1 MVWSIFKKGSQSSGE
16 LRLLE
21 EDGRSKSN
29 GTKPNLARLPT
40 KYFTTS
46 DKAVSIA
53 NTYGLVRFTV
63 EKAELYDF
71 KKGKDA
77 FAVVSIGQ
85 QTQVTRNKKVQSDCS
100 VTWDAGSH
108 FVLQKEGATVVRVA
122 VYKEGALE
130 GALKNTLHSYCT
142 LDLSF
147 FFNRHVSNNSSSD
160 DNERND
166 DQQMPKIQTV
176 TSHIANYV
184 AAMVEDI
191 TTTPPPPT
199 PPPPAAAAAAQTN
212 DDNSNDN
219 TKDTDVNDK
228 ASDVSSSNNSS
239 KHKDRSTLMGLFYPS
254 TKDKKAPIPSYTHH
268 HHRHS
273 RSHSDSQDMMMMQ
286 RQPSLTPGEMVP
298 EGNEGSGS
306 HWHNLVDPS
315 DPKLVRGRALIKC
328 QVSTL
333 LELER
338 QVWHRLLALADFS
351 GNGQLNFEELETL
364 LKALGAD
371 LTHGQLTV
379 LFEDADKDN
388 DGWLSVDE
396 LADLLSSHQSGQF
409 DSLVKRC
416 PIDGAE
422 LIPGDDYSNL
432 IYISLCLDEGT
443 GESLRG
449 GYTTESEASRAWM
462 LRTSE
467 WVTHPIAQKRG
478 NLYRAG
484 GLRTGAAASYIIVYD
499 RAAKRLVEEKLSPVL
514 VLAMK
519 QLYQSRMGRVMMGE
533 GMYARLKSLSESQGK
548 YMDSPDSLKE
558 IKPFLKSFQGDIN
571 LDEMSEPI
579 DSYKTFNEFFYRKL
593 RPGARAVAEPEKGEV
608 VVSAA
613 DCRLMTYPTVDEA
626 TRCWIKG
633 RNFSIAGLLNDA
645 EPNRPVAARFNGG
658 SMAIFRLA
666 PQDYHRFH
674 SPVTGTI
681 ENIQDIPGQYFT
693 VNPIAVN
700 SKFADVFT
708 QNKRAIMWI
717 QTEQFGR
724 IPFIAIGATL
734 VGSIRWTKEA
744 GEVVQKGEELGYF
757 AFGGS
762 TCIILF
768 PPGAVVFDED
778 LLVNSQKSLET
789 LVKVGE
795 RIGAKE
801 GSEELEKG
809 GSERHRVAELVRN
822 VTKNF
827 KSLPE
832 REQEEKERKIDGE
845 NKGIMEVSQEQAMRG
860 TSPPRFHKREDS
872 QGQLLT
878 AEGSLDLNRLRI
890 SISE

>member
-1 MVWSIFKKGSQSSGE
+1 M
-16 LRLLE
+16 
-21 EDGRSKSN
+21 
-29 GTKPNLARLPT
+29 
-40 KYFTTS
+40 
-46 DKAVSIA
+46 
-53 NTYGLVRFTV
+53 
-63 EKAELYDF
+63 
-71 KKGKDA
+71 
-77 FAVVSIGQ
+77 
-85 QTQVTRNKKVQSDCS
+85 
-100 VTWDAGSH
+100 
-108 FVLQKEGATVVRVA
+108 
-122 VYKEGALE
+122 YKEGALE

-147 FFNRHVSNNSSSD
+147 FFNHHNSSSD

-166 DQQMPKIQTV
+166 GQQILKTPTDSTGTSEALTPSKIPTV
-176 TSHIANYV
+176 SSHIANHV

-191 TTTPPPPT
+191 TTTP
-199 PPPPAAAAAAQTN
+199 AAAAQNN
-212 DDNSNDN
+212 DDNSNNDAE
-219 TKDTDVNDK
+219 DTDNDVDDK
-228 ASDVSSSNNSS
+228 ASDVSSCSNSS
-239 KHKDRSTLMGLFYPS
+239 KHKDRRTLMGLFYPS
-254 TKDKKAPIPSYTHH
+254 TKHKKVSIPSYPHH
-268 HHRHS
+268 HHHIRS
-273 RSHSDSQDMMMMQ
+273 GSHSDSQDMTMVMQ
-286 RQPSLTPGEMVP
+286 GQVSLTPGDMVSEMIS
-298 EGNEGSGS
+298 EGEEGTGS
-306 HWHNLVDPS
+306 HWHDLVDPS
-315 DPKLVRGRALIKC
+315 DPKIVRGRALLKC

-396 LADLLSSHQSGQF
+396 LANLLSSHQSGQF

-467 WVTHPIAQKRG
+467 WVTHPIAQRRG

-579 DSYKTFNEFFYRKL
+579 ESYKTFNEFFYRKL
-593 RPGARAVAEPEKGEV
+593 KPGARAVTEPEKGEV

-633 RNFSIAGLLNDA
+633 RNFSIAGLLNDT
-645 EPNRPVAARFNGG
+645 EPNRPVAAPFNGG

-674 SPVTGTI
+674 SPVTGKI
-681 ENIQDIPGQYFT
+681 ESIQDVPGQYFT

-708 QNKRAIMWI
+708 QNKRSIMWI
-717 QTEQFGR
+717 QTAQFGK
-724 IPFIAIGATL
+724 IPFVAIGATL
-734 VGSIRWTKEA
+734 VGSIRWTKKE
-744 GEVVQKGEELGYF
+744 GEMVQKGEELGYF

-768 PPGAVVFDED
+768 PPGAAVFDED

-801 GSEELEKG
+801 GSEELKKG

-832 REQEEKERKIDGE
+832 REQEEKEKKEEE
-845 NKGIMEVSQEQAMRG
+845 NKGIMNEDSQEDQVRG
-860 TSPPRFHKREDS
+860 MSPPRFHKREDS

-878 AEGSLDLNRLRI
+878 AEGSLDLNRLLI
-890 SISE
+890 SSNE